1 MASDGLVSEVDGVAV
16 LRRFFEE
23 KAPVVAV
30 LGQQAG
36 WTERNDPVL
45 TNALARLNRTGTHW
59 RDILSVEPVPPHF
72 YEWLSERFQRR
83 LPSKDLETIASAPFS
98 AVFTSSLD
106 PGLANLMASDGRE
119 PDLVLLGTPQPRV
132 LRSLRRPPVYY
143 LFGRAGAAVAE
154 MLPPIS
160 SQAVA
165 QRRIRHATAMLRNVD
180 ETATVLGLIVVEG
193 IDPQTDWLR
202 TEDLIAVLSNAPQ
215 GSVLWCGEEP
225 SFAGDD
231 AAAYKHLT
239 DSGIIVRD
247 SRNLAKL
254 VAEAKLGLLNV
265 EPETWGEPELVTLS
279 EGKQLAISSRVRLIT
294 QASATIIDD
303 SWTGFLAPITG
314 DGLKLAFHNFHG
326 LLGGSRVVFDGVRR
340 GFSVERDFEKQLWE
354 RVSKALSQHHVETAA
369 IVLHG
374 QSGVGKSIALA
385 RAALKARATGA
396 AVLFAHGRLP
406 QAGDIS
412 EFLQQVDQAQGVTLV
427 VADCTVPTARYDDLL
442 RALKSAGHRA
452 VVLGSSYRIDLQEQS
467 DRSRLIEAPALLSG
481 DEHRS
486 LMEVVAKYAP
496 EAAPQLQGATGS
508 EHALARFYRL
518 LPESRLRIS
527 EGLGREARLTE
538 HELRTR
544 GARKRPV
551 KIMSALGD
559 ALIAAGFGAAEQAP
573 IPDRNEN
580 DIDTAAGKVIDYVM
594 AASRLFKS
602 IPVGLVL
609 RAVSADDAG
618 YGGAIDT
625 SLIRD
630 LFEGQDL
637 FRWKYSDEEGS
648 ELLIG
653 ARLQI
658 EAEIVCRRRLGGP
671 RAEAQANLDLI
682 RCAYRA
688 GPEDNE
694 ETRFVAE
701 MVQAMGPDGPAGDR
715 YKDHYAELARSLTDL
730 RNRSGVMN
738 GRLMLQESAL
748 RRAYVRTHRDLS
760 LEEKAN
766 LLVEAT
772 EAVDGALAAIE
783 EGGGRIYAS
792 RRTREHLWVERAAT
806 YGFLATDSAQRAP
819 SPEEVWASYKA
830 AREAT
835 RMATGRVD
843 SYLPLDIAL
852 WMPSRILREASTLS
866 PIQELELKAD
876 LRSTLDL
883 VDPSSLD
890 PTHYEM
896 FQRQRLTLADVLQDM
911 SIGDEAFAA
920 LDRAGSTVGYYVR
933 ARSLAPTITQRE
945 ASAASEEVNQ
955 ARAAAE
961 YLRSHYQRISSDV
974 RCLQLLLSMEWLAST
989 KRWLFRG
996 LRQPL
1001 PWKVEDRLRIK
1012 NVLLD
1017 LGLVSADLL
1026 QPRFRYLEAVLTWI
1040 DGSEDTAIRIWRELD
1055 AETKYVEAGRVLSRH
1070 ILTGED
1076 QSPRLFSGIVERQIG
1091 NDRWSLFVETLNRR
1105 VDLLADSFKDEDLA
1119 VGRTVRGFAI
1129 AFNYRGPLADR
1140 FAARQANR

>member
-1 MASDGLVSEVDGVAV
+1 MASSGVSEIDGVAL

-23 KAPVVAV
+23 RAPVVAV

-45 TNALARLNRTGTHW
+45 TSALERLNRTGSHW
-59 RDILSVEPVPPHF
+59 RDLLSMEPVPPNF

-83 LPSKDLETIASAPFS
+83 LPSKDLETIASGPFS

-106 PGLANLMASDGRE
+106 PGLANLMSSEGRE

-143 LFGRAGAAVAE
+143 LFGRAGAAIAE
-154 MLPPIS
+154 MLPPVS

-165 QRRIRHATAMLRNVD
+165 QRRIRHAAAMLRNLD
-180 ETATVLGLIVVEG
+180 ETTTVLGLTVVDG
-193 IDPQTDWLR
+193 VDPQTDWLR
-202 TEDLIAVLSNAPQ
+202 AEDLIAVLSNAPK
-215 GSVLWCGEEP
+215 GSVLWCGTEP
-225 SFAGDD
+225 SFGEDD
-231 AAAYKHLT
+231 AEAYKYLI
-239 DSGIIVRD
+239 DAGIIVRD
-247 SRNLAKL
+247 SRTLANI
-254 VAEAKLGLLNV
+254 VAEAKLGLLDV
-265 EPETWGEPELVTLS
+265 ESETWGEPELVTLS
-279 EGKQLAISSRVRLIT
+279 ANKQLTISSRVRLIT
-294 QASATIIDD
+294 QASAVLLDD
-303 SWTGFLAPITG
+303 SWTGFIPPLVG
-314 DGLKLAFHNFHG
+314 DGLKLAFQNFHG
-326 LLGGSRVVFDGVRR
+326 LMGGSRVLFDGVRR
-340 GFSVERDFEKQLWE
+340 GFSIERDFEKQLWE
-354 RVSKALSQHHVETAA
+354 RVSKALSQHHAETAA

-385 RAALKARATGA
+385 RAALKAREAGA
-396 AVLFAHGRLP
+396 AVLFAPGRLP

-412 EFLQQVDQAQGVTLV
+412 EFLQLVDQAQGVTLV
-427 VADCTVPTARYDDLL
+427 VADSTLPTARYDDLL

-452 VVLGSSYRIDLQEQS
+452 VVLGSSYRIDMQEQIE
-467 DRSRLIEAPALLSG
+467 RSRLIEAPALLSG
-481 DEHRS
+481 NEHRA
-486 LMEVVAKYAP
+486 LMEVVSKYAP
-496 EAAPQLQGATGS
+496 EAAPQLQSATGL

-518 LPESRLRIS
+518 LPESRPRIS

-551 KIMSALGD
+551 KIMTALGD
-559 ALIAAGFGAAEQAP
+559 ALVAAGFGRVEQAP
-573 IPDRNEN
+573 IPDRSDNE
-580 DIDTAAGKVIDYVM
+580 IDTAAGRVIDYVM

-602 IPVGLVL
+602 IPIGLVL
-609 RAVSADDAG
+609 RAVSAGEAG
-618 YGGAIDT
+618 YIGSIDT

-648 ELLIG
+648 ELLVG

-671 RAEAQANLDLI
+671 RAEAQANLELI
-682 RCAYRA
+682 RNAYRA

-715 YKDHYAELARSLTDL
+715 YKDHYGELARALTDL
-730 RNRSGVMN
+730 RRSSGVMN

-748 RRAYVRTHRDLS
+748 RRAYVRTNRDLP
-760 LEEKAN
+760 LEEKAK

-819 SPEEVWASYKA
+819 SSEEVWASYKA

-852 WMPSRILREASTLS
+852 WMPSRILRAASTLS
-866 PIQELELKAD
+866 PLQELELKAD

-883 VDPSSLD
+883 VDPASLD

-933 ARSLAPTITQRE
+933 ARSLAPTMAGGD
-945 ASAASEEVNQ
+945 ASASSEEVDQ

-961 YLRSHYQRISSDV
+961 YLRSHYQRISTDV
-974 RCLQLLLSMEWLAST
+974 RCLQLLLSMEWIVST

-1001 PWKVEDRLRIK
+1001 PSRLDDRLRIR

-1017 LGLVSADLL
+1017 LGLVGADLL

-1055 AETKYVEAGRVLSRH
+1055 AETKYVEAGRVLLRH
-1070 ILTGED
+1070 ILTD
-1076 QSPRLFSGIVERQIG
+1076 DKQTPRSFSGIVERQIG
-1091 NDRWSLFVETLNRR
+1091 NDRWSLFVESLNRR

-1119 VGRTVRGFAI
+1119 IGRTVRGFAI

-1140 FAARQANR
+1140 FATRQASR